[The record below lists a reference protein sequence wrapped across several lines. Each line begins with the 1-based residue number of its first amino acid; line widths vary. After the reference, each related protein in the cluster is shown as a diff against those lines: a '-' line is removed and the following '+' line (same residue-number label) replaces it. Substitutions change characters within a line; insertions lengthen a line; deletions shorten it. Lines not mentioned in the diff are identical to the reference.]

1 MHTLNHHRK
10 IQVSPLRMLFLSGAL
25 TMVGCAGT
33 DQVTN
38 SSTASS
44 APVVSPDDPYE
55 GFNRPMYNFN
65 MGVDKYLMKP
75 VADGYKFITP
85 DFMETG
91 VTNFFSN
98 LKGLNVVLNDML
110 QGKFGQSVSDLGRF
124 TTNSTIGVLGL
135 FDVATNL
142 GMPQNH
148 EDFGQTL
155 AVWGVDQGPYL
166 VIPFLGPTTVRD
178 GGGGIID
185 RAANPSTYLLPGA
198 GVLEGISE
206 RANAE
211 GALNF
216 IDEAA
221 LDPYVFTRESFL
233 QYRKNLAT
241 DGKVNADSMD
251 LDVDSA
257 LENVEAD
264 DAASQNKTK

>member
-1 MHTLNHHRK
+1 
-10 IQVSPLRMLFLSGAL
+10 
-25 TMVGCAGT
+25 
-33 DQVTN
+33 
-38 SSTASS
+38 
-44 APVVSPDDPYE
+44 
-55 GFNRPMYNFN
+55 
-65 MGVDKYLMKP
+65 
-75 VADGYKFITP
+75 
-85 DFMETG
+85 
-91 VTNFFSN
+91 
-98 LKGLNVVLNDML
+98 
-110 QGKFGQSVSDLGRF
+110 
-124 TTNSTIGVLGL
+124 
-135 FDVATNL
+135 
-142 GMPQNH
+142 
-148 EDFGQTL
+148 
-155 AVWGVDQGPYL
+155 
-166 VIPFLGPTTVRD
+166 
-178 GGGGIID
+178 
-185 RAANPSTYLLPGA
+185 LPGA